1 MQGGSDRLLRIALYS
16 RDEPEPMNESRYTEM
31 LDALLEKLPEKSATE
46 ERFRIPRPVLGYE
59 GRRSIIVNFKEI
71 TKALRRDPK
80 LMTTFLSKEVAAPGV
95 YDEPRLIVQA
105 RLDMRTLQSV
115 LEKFLRKYVICPA
128 CGGPDTQLTRVKRIL
143 TLKCDVCGTET
154 SAEAM

>member
-1 MQGGSDRLLRIALYS
+1 
-16 RDEPEPMNESRYTEM
+16 MNEQEYTEM

-71 TKALRRDPK
+71 TKALRRDTR
-80 LMTTFLSKEVAAPGV
+80 LMTTYLRKEVAAPGV

>member
-1 MQGGSDRLLRIALYS
+1 MS
-16 RDEPEPMNESRYTEM
+16 EHEYTEM
-31 LDALLEKLPEKSATE
+31 LDKLLEELPGKPATE

-80 LMTTFLSKEVAAPGV
+80 LMTTYLSKEVAAPAV
-95 YDEPRLIVQA
+95 YAEPRLIVQA
-105 RLDMRTLQSV
+105 KLDMRTLQAV

-128 CGGPDTQLTRVKRIL
+128 CGGPDTQLTKVRRIL
-143 TLKCDVCGTET
+143 TLECEVCGTET
-154 SAEAM
+154 PAEAM